1 MKINSLRTIEKLYFG
16 YEEISRVLG
25 ITLESARVS
34 VSRYVKQGLL
44 VRIRRNLYVLADKW
58 KTMDREER
66 FMVANIAQVP
76 SYISLLT
83 AMEYYELTTQIQ
95 RDFIESIAVKRTKEI
110 LAQDTVFNYI
120 RINKKLYFEF
130 SRKKG
135 FFIASPEKAFLD
147 AFYLMSLKRY
157 NFDLTA
163 IDLERLN
170 MDRLIKIAKRF
181 PQRTQKMLR
190 EYGILKKT

>member
-1 MKINSLRTIEKLYFG
+1 L
-16 YEEISRVLG
+16 
-25 ITLESARVS
+25 
-34 VSRYVKQGLL
+34 
-44 VRIRRNLYVLADKW
+44 
-58 KTMDREER
+58 
-66 FMVANIAQVP
+66 ANIAQVP

-95 RDFIESIAVKRTKEI
+95 RDFIESIVTKRTKEI
-110 LAQDTVFNYI
+110 KAKNTIFNYVK
-120 RINKKLYFEF
+120 INKKLYFDFTRE
-130 SRKKG
+130 KG

-163 IDLERLN
+163 VDLEKLN
-170 MDRLIKIAKRF
+170 NEKLRKMAKKF
-181 PQRTQKMLR
+181 PQKTQKMLE